1 MRYHNARYKYLLV
14 IGMANS
20 YLYLYTHL
28 AREERL
34 RFIREKYVYRAWA
47 AQTCCDEA
55 ERLSEVEHAVNNG
68 HLQNLLQAFA
78 EGADLA
84 APLPCSVS
92 N

>member
-1 MRYHNARYKYLLV
+1 MLSAVCILF
-14 IGMANS
+14 
-20 YLYLYTHL
+20 

-84 APLPCSVS
+84 ASLPCSVS